1 MNVNVNINFNEI
13 IIETNE
19 KSNIILIYLLL
30 VKILKKYDI
39 FSIYIINLDE
49 KGILLF
55 QKEDYKKIY
64 KMDIKDFIHYITIK
78 NLIIGVESGND
89 AKAEVKKVIGW
100 RILLNKSTIDLDI
113 NELKNELMNDIR
125 EWEFNKLK
133 I

>member
-1 MNVNVNINFNEI
+1 MNVKININFNEI

-78 NLIIGVESGND
+78 NLVIGVESGND
-89 AKAEVKKVIGW
+89 AKAEVKKVVG
-100 RILLNKSTIDLDI
+100 
-113 NELKNELMNDIR
+113 
-125 EWEFNKLK
+125 
-133 I
+133 